1 MRMISL
7 SLLTFCI
14 YSVNVAL
21 GKGYHGGGIP
31 VSSDDET
38 AAYIASLVQVK
49 KAPEQQERQKVQDKI
64 VIGVVSTMREA
75 PSWTP
80 AYARMEKHP
89 DVRVSLKDIAA
100 KATAPSPKASK
111 KEQEMETMEERRE
124 EPSFE
129 YQSRE
134 DIVLT
139 ESEPVG
145 ATNCDT
151 FATEGLPFDSHRKK
165 ATFDVELQVVVEN
178 LFPITDVLND
188 LHVQLQES
196 VAPSI
201 CDPQKTQLGGKNG
214 SRITSV
220 FFAQNLDANGTL
232 Y

>member
-1 MRMISL
+1 MISL

-14 YSVNVAL
+14 YGVNVVL

-31 VSSDDET
+31 VSSDET
-38 AAYIASLVQVK
+38 TASIASFFR
-49 KAPEQQERQKVQDKI
+49 KAPEEQGRHKVQDRI
-64 VIGVVSTMREA
+64 VINVVSTKREA

-80 AYARMEKHP
+80 VSARMEKQP
-89 DVRVSLKDIAA
+89 DDVGLKDISE
-100 KATAPSPKASK
+100 KETTPSPKGSK
-111 KEQEMETMEERRE
+111 EEQEMETMEERRE

-129 YQSRE
+129 YQSGE
-134 DIVLT
+134 GIVLT
-139 ESEPVG
+139 ESEAVG

-151 FATEGLPFDSHRKK
+151 FATEGLPFDSRREK
-165 ATFDVELQVVVEN
+165 AIYNVELQVVVED

-196 VAPSI
+196 VALSI

-220 FFAQNLDANGTL
+220 LFAQNLDANGTL